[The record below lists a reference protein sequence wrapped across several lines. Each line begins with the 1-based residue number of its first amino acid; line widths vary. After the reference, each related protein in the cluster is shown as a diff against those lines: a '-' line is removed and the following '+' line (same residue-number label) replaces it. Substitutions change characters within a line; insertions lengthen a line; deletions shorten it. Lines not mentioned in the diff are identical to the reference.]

1 LIAIPA
7 YMYKPSDAL
16 LVWDFINIS
25 STTTKASK
33 LAYRLRGITS
43 YRAVVSGEGVG
54 VGGFDD
60 TACV

>member
-1 LIAIPA
+1 
-7 YMYKPSDAL
+7 MHKPSDAL

-43 YRAVVSGEGVG
+43 YREVVSGEGVG
-54 VGGFDD
+54 VVGFDD